1 MDKILCVSEIIFS
14 FSDPRQY
21 IGDELRY
28 MKTLC
33 LSEVKMAATAI
44 NVVNCFGIIFPSYFL
59 FFKKS
64 VSKIRLYVHRP

>member
-28 MKTLC
+28 MKTLS
-33 LSEVKMAATAI
+33 LSEAKMAATTI
-44 NVVNCFGIIFPSYFL
+44 NVVISFGIIFSCYLL
-59 FFKKS
+59 FFKKTA
-64 VSKIRLYVHRP
+64 SKIRLYVHRP

>member
-33 LSEVKMAATAI
+33 LSEAKMAATTI
-44 NVVNCFGIIFPSYFL
+44 NVVKYHFPKL
-59 FFKKS
+59 FPLFQKECIKN
-64 VSKIRLYVHRP
+64 